1 MKAHQRY
8 FWIPLTICSSTV
20 QSIKKNIFF
29 FPVNPAN
36 TIMGPVVSSVHKP
49 TESAWKCFSQQ
60 KNLAVIFFCNKLGL
74 YIVKIDLL

>member
-1 MKAHQRY
+1 MKAHQRH
-8 FWIPLTICSSTV
+8 FWIPLTVCSSTV

-29 FPVNPAN
+29 FPVNQTH
-36 TIMGPVVSSVHKP
+36 TIMGIVLSSVHKP

-74 YIVKIDLL
+74 YIVEIDSL